1 MGFPPAPP
9 SDCPHTHTKGVSPFS
24 SCSGSAPQ
32 GQRGAV
38 SSIEAHGEAQRAPLY
53 SPPHLDEGF
62 TSFGA
67 AQPPILFP
75 HLKARFLPGANSTLP
90 AAPQRAV
97 LSRHARPSSLTS
109 WHSPHC
115 TVCPSQPCP

>member
-53 SPPHLDEGF
+53 SPPPTLMRA
-62 TSFGA
+62 S
-67 AQPPILFP
+67 PPLGQHSP
-75 HLKARFLPGANSTLP
+75 
-90 AAPQRAV
+90 
-97 LSRHARPSSLTS
+97 PSSFPT
-109 WHSPHC
+109 
-115 TVCPSQPCP
+115 